1 MAQTRAENPIQ
12 KIVVKIKVGSHR
24 MSATDDPLFL
34 HLHGPS
40 GREFRLLLA
49 HGQSLR
55 KGSTDEYV
63 LGPAGDADTNVEH
76 AELNDPTAPAIDS
89 KGVKRVSIRKGLDP
103 IPNVRGIAELDDRV
117 EILAAR
123 VEIHTATDGAPT
135 ICYERE
141 GPFWLGLS
149 CGLSVA
155 LAPSA

>member
-1 MAQTRAENPIQ
+1 MALETAENPIQ
-12 KIVVKIKVGSHR
+12 KIVIQITVGSHR

-55 KGSTDEYV
+55 KGSTDEYI
-63 LGPAGDADTNVEH
+63 LGRAADGETNVEH
-76 AELNDPTAPAIDS
+76 PELNDPTAPAIDNR
-89 KGVKRVSIRKGLDP
+89 GIKRVSIRKGLDP

-117 EILAAR
+117 EIQMAR
-123 VEIHTATDGAPT
+123 VEIHATDGGPPT
-135 ICYERE
+135 CYERS

-155 LAPSA
+155 LAPST

>member
-1 MAQTRAENPIQ
+1 MTQDTAENPIQ
-12 KIVVKIKVGSHR
+12 KIVIKITVGSHR

-55 KGSTDEYV
+55 KGSTDEYI
-63 LGPAGDADTNVEH
+63 LGPADGGESNVEH
-76 AELNDPTAPAIDS
+76 PELNDPTAPAIDNR
-89 KGVKRVSIRKGLDP
+89 GVKRVSIRKGLDP

-117 EILAAR
+117 EIQMAR
-123 VEIHTATDGAPT
+123 VEIYATDGGPPA
-135 ICYERE
+135 CYERN

-155 LAPSA
+155 LAPST

>member
-1 MAQTRAENPIQ
+1 MAQDTPANPIR
-12 KIVVKIKVGSHR
+12 KIVVQITVGSHR

-49 HGQSLR
+49 QGRSLR
-55 KGSTDEYV
+55 KGTTDEYI
-63 LGPAGDADTNVEH
+63 LGPPEDEETNVEH

-89 KGVKRVSIRKGLDP
+89 RGVKRVSIRKGLDP

-117 EILAAR
+117 EIQKAR
-123 VEIHTATDGAPT
+123 VEIHTADGGPP
-135 ICYERE
+135 IDYERH

-155 LAPSA
+155 LAPTS

>member
-1 MAQTRAENPIQ
+1 MAQATVENPIQ
-12 KIVVKIKVGSHR
+12 KIVVKITVGSHR

-49 HGQSLR
+49 HGRSLR
-55 KGSTDEYV
+55 KGSADEYI
-63 LGPAGDADTNVEH
+63 LGPAESADTNVHH
-76 AELNDPTAPAIDS
+76 AELNDPTVPPIDNA
-89 KGVKRVSIRKGLDP
+89 GVKRVSIRKGLDP

-123 VEIHTATDGAPT
+123 VEIYTAEGGTPS
-135 ICYERE
+135 CYERT